1 MKNYKL
7 SRLNHRAAFGVMEPT
22 VVNGVPTVSYKEK
35 FKLWYG
41 DYKLSVRDKLDYQ
54 ENLNMTATTKMIVIR
69 HRDDIDPEMSVRIDG
84 TEYNIKS
91 VDSDPGI
98 NTFDVITMD
107 LKK

>member
-1 MKNYKL
+1 
-7 SRLNHRAAFGVMEPT
+7 
-22 VVNGVPTVSYKEK
+22 
-35 FKLWYG
+35 
-41 DYKLSVRDKLDYQ
+41 
-54 ENLNMTATTKMIVIR
+54 MIVIR

-107 LKK
+107 LKKWNHKNIVNILAVVC